1 MIDTIT
7 AIVSKLN
14 FSDIGILTGA
24 VVIVLIIFIFQER
37 RTTMWMKFCLD
48 LKKECRH
55 ASKNME
61 PFIRKKAD

>member
-37 RTTMWMKFCLD
+37 RTKMWMKFCLD
-48 LKKECRH
+48 LKKECRY
-55 ASKNME
+55 ASKNVE
-61 PFIRKKAD
+61 SVVRKKAD